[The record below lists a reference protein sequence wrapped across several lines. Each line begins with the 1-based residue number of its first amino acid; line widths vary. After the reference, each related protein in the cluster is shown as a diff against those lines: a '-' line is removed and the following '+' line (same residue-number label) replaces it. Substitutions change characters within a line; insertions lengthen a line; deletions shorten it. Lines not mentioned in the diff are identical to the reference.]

1 MEETSK
7 GHTMMRTPAQFD
19 ARLTAEATALRESPG
34 RLATLPPASK
44 RRSLQLFQDI
54 GTEIE
59 AAWSGMGYDESAFPA
74 VVTRVLRERRPH
86 LAVGVMDVVEWVLT
100 TPDLPL
106 QYDVHAIFGEP
117 PVSVFDAP
125 RFHMQVL
132 CWRAGTTA
140 IHEHGFVGGFV
151 VLEGTSLHTMYSFA
165 PRVQVSPHLQVG
177 DVHLTHAELLSP
189 GDVVAITPDLK
200 HNIFHLEAPAATL
213 VVRSGPERGGLKLDY
228 FVPHLAFDPFNVDPL
243 VLRRTQ
249 VLRLLLHCGL
259 ARHDELAAHLLE
271 ECDLAT
277 TWDVLEQSCNEIPE
291 PHRAARLV
299 EIARRRHGPVIDELV
314 AVIWEQRRMRH
325 ALRLHA
331 AERDPELRF
340 FLALLHSVPRREAIL
355 ELVGQRFPGT
365 DPHALVRG
373 WAEQLSGVDRIGVDF
388 SDEVNR
394 VLFAALL
401 DGCTPAGTRTQLASS
416 FDAESVAAQAGE
428 VMAYCRKIE
437 ETVLAPLF
445 RSERADTVTHFL

>member
-7 GHTMMRTPAQFD
+7 GHPVMSTQAQL
-19 ARLTAEATALRESPG
+19 ATRLTVEETTLREMPCH
-34 RLATLPPASK
+34 LAALPPASK
-44 RRSLQLFQDI
+44 RGYMYVFQDI
-54 GTEIE
+54 GAEIE
-59 AAWSGMGYDESAFPA
+59 AAWSGMGYDDGAFPV
-74 VVTRVLRERRPH
+74 VVTRILRERRPH

-100 TPDLPL
+100 TLDLPR
-106 QYDVHAIFGEP
+106 QYDVRAIFGEP

-151 VLEGTSLHTMYSFA
+151 VLEGTSLHTTYSFD
-165 PRVQVSPHLQVG
+165 PRVQISPRLQVG

-213 VVRSGPERGGLKLDY
+213 VVRSCPERSGPKLDY
-228 FVPHLAFDPFNVDPL
+228 FVPSLAFDPFDVDPL

-249 VLRLLLHCGL
+249 VLRLLLHCGS
-259 ARHDELAAHLLE
+259 ARHDELAARLLE

-291 PHRAARLV
+291 PYRAARLV
-299 EIARRRHGPVIDELV
+299 EIARRRHGPVIDEFV
-314 AVIWEQRRMRH
+314 AVIWEQRRMQH

-340 FLALLHSVPRREAIL
+340 FLALLHSVPRREVIL
-355 ELVGQRFPGT
+355 DLVRQRFPGA
-365 DPHALVRG
+365 DPRSLVCG
-373 WAEQLSGVDRIGVDF
+373 WAERLSGMDGIGFDL
-388 SDEVNR
+388 SDEVNH
-394 VLFAALL
+394 VLFGALL
-401 DGCTPAGTRTQLASS
+401 DGCTPAGTLARLASS
-416 FDAESVAAQAGE
+416 FDARSVTAQADE
-428 VMAYCRKIE
+428 VMAYCKKLK

-445 RSERADTVTHFL
+445 RS